1 MRSGTISFQGCRQ
14 GFGGCWLIVGY
25 GFRYFSYIVL
35 ALNQECKVLRLVLPC
50 LFMLLALIKGKAQ
63 NNEDSLQQQTDNL
76 HAFARLYGYIR
87 FFHPSDEMQ
96 EVEDEKLL
104 LC

>member
-1 MRSGTISFQGCRQ
+1 
-14 GFGGCWLIVGY
+14 
-25 GFRYFSYIVL
+25 
-35 ALNQECKVLRLVLPC
+35 
-50 LFMLLALIKGKAQ
+50 MLLGLIKGKAQ
-63 NNEDSLQQQTDNL
+63 YNEDSLQQQTDNL